1 MEEIEGGV
9 LDRMPV
15 GALSLTLTR
24 STIRMQHA
32 PSWQVDKSNEVYD
45 LIVALDGQGEYRVG
59 DQRLSLCPGQA
70 MLIPP
75 HTRFEGWTEVTT
87 EYTGIA
93 QHFTLR
99 AFGEHDLLSL
109 MDLRLVAELTPWPV
123 FEPLVRHF
131 RSQAPPSSVTLPQHH
146 QFMVLL
152 NAYINAAFLRWKP
165 DAAQP
170 IEGTAGIDLA
180 VMQAASKISAHP
192 LDPAIVQ
199 ATLSE
204 APYNRDYF
212 QRSFQKRIGRTP
224 RQYQQFCLMERA
236 MEYLESGHSVT
247 EAAARVDYSDPYY
260 FSRMFK
266 RIIGLSPRAH
276 VERLRLSRSGQL
288 FQFDE
293 GEQKERL
300 RAGQTEET

>member
-1 MEEIEGGV
+1 MDEIEGGV
-9 LDRMPV
+9 LDRVPV
-15 GALSLTLTR
+15 SALSLTLTR

-45 LIVALDGQGEYRVG
+45 LIIALDGQGEYLMNG
-59 DQRLSLCPGQA
+59 QRLTLRPGQA

-75 HTRFEGWTEVTT
+75 RTRFEGWMEACD
-87 EYTGIA
+87 EYIGIA

-99 AFGEHDLLSL
+99 AYGEHDLLSL
-109 MDLRLVAELTPWPV
+109 MELRPIADLAPWPV
-123 FEPLVRHF
+123 YEPLARHF
-131 RSQAPPSSVTLPQHH
+131 RSQSPPGSVTLPQHH

-152 NAYINAAFLRWKP
+152 NAYINAAFIRWRP

-199 ATLSE
+199 ATMDE

-212 QRSFQKRIGRTP
+212 QRAFQKRIGRTP

-236 MEYLESGHSVT
+236 MQYLEAGHSVT
-247 EAAARVDYSDPYY
+247 EAAARVGYGDPYY

-276 VERLRLSRSGQL
+276 VERLKLSRSGQL

-293 GEQKERL
+293 GEQKARL
-300 RAGQTEET
+300 QGEAAG

>member
-9 LDRMPV
+9 LDRVPV
-15 GALSLTLTR
+15 GALSLSLTR

-32 PSWQVDKSNEVYD
+32 PSWKVDKSNEVYD
-45 LIVALDGQGEYRVG
+45 LIIALDGQGEYLMEG
-59 DQRLSLCPGQA
+59 QRLTLRQGQA

-75 HTRFEGWTEVTT
+75 HTRFEGWIEHCD
-87 EYTGIA
+87 EYIGIA

-109 MDLRLVAELTPWPV
+109 MELRPIADLAPWPV
-123 FEPLVRHF
+123 HEPLARHF
-131 RSQAPPSSVTLPQHH
+131 RSQSPPGSVTLPQHH

-152 NAYINAAFLRWKP
+152 NAYINAAFIRWRP
-165 DAAQP
+165 DTAQP

-192 LDPAIVQ
+192 LDAAIVQ
-199 ATLSE
+199 AAMDE

-247 EAAARVDYSDPYY
+247 EAAARVGYSDPYY

-276 VERLRLSRSGQL
+276 VERLKISRSGQL

-293 GEQKERL
+293 GEQKARL
-300 RAGQTEET
+300 EGVVDEG